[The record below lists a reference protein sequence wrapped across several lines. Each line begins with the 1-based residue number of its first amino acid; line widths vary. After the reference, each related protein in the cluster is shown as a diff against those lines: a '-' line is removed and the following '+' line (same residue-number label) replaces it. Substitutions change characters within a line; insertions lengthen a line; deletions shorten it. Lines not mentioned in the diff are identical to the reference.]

1 MREVTASGKSI
12 DEAINSAINQLNL
25 SKDETKIDIIDEGK
39 KGFLGIFGASRAI
52 VKVTESFDSITNAE
66 EYLKNMIQ
74 HMNIDAKVDTIVEEN
89 NVTFNLSG
97 DKIAILMG
105 KRGQTLNAIQYLVQ
119 LVKKYDSTYEY
130 RCKS

>member
-1 MREVTASGKSI
+1 
-12 DEAINSAINQLNL
+12 
-25 SKDETKIDIIDEGK
+25 
-39 KGFLGIFGASRAI
+39 FLGIFGASRAI

-89 NVTFNLSG
+89 NVTYNLSG
-97 DKIAILMG
+97 DKIDILIG

-119 LVKKYDSTYEY
+119 VVINEDTKQYDTVTVDAVGYSGRRKETLD
-130 RCKS
+130 SFS